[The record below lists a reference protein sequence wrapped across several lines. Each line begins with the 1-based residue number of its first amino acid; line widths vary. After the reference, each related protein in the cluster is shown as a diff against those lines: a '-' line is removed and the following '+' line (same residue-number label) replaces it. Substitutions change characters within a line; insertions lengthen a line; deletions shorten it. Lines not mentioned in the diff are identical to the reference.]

1 MLRDAPAQLAR
12 RLGLP
17 VVHASYAG
25 DFQGMT
31 PGNEV
36 KPYASRCLG
45 ETQITDGHGQ
55 LLARMA
61 YEDGE
66 GFVTAEIM
74 SGQVAGDLAPIPDDF
89 WAVSLSPGASKV
101 SFLSGCFQKDSTTLA
116 WPKRSLIQRRLIS
129 DYGSPAS
136 CVLSFICSAS
146 HSS

>member
-1 MLRDAPAQLAR
+1 MLRNAPAQLAR

-17 VVHASYAG
+17 VVQASHA
-25 DFQGMT
+25 DDIQGMT
-31 PGNEV
+31 PGNEA
-36 KPYASRCLG
+36 KPYVSRYLG
-45 ETQITDGHGQ
+45 ETQMTGGHGQ
-55 LLARMA
+55 ALARMA

-74 SGQVAGDLAPIPDDF
+74 HGQVVGDLAPIPDDF
-89 WAVSLSPGASKV
+89 WAASLSPGASKV

-116 WPKRSLIQRRLIS
+116 WLKWSLIQRRLIS